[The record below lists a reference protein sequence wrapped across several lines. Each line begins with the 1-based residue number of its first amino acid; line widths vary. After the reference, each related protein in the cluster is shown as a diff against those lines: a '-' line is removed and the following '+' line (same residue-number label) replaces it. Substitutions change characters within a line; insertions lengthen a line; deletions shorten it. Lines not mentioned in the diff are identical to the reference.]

1 VKFLGVRECTFKINI
16 SLTSLEEEYGFML
29 SSTMHVSDTFLPESF
44 SRDGGGG
51 LRKAQEVIRV
61 LKDSEE
67 GVTKKDGRKK
77 LGSENNL

>member
-1 VKFLGVRECTFKINI
+1 
-16 SLTSLEEEYGFML
+16 ML
-29 SSTMHVSDTFLPESF
+29 SSTMHVSDPFPTENFGG
-44 SRDGGGG
+44 DGRGGF
-51 LRKAQEVIRV
+51 RKAQEVIRV

>member
-1 VKFLGVRECTFKINI
+1 
-16 SLTSLEEEYGFML
+16 
-29 SSTMHVSDTFLPESF
+29 MHVSDPFLPENCG
-44 SRDGGGG
+44 RDGGGG